1 MSGRVRHREAK
12 KMGKIVK
19 YCSSCDEGF
28 SEKFSFCPNCS
39 AALQPFEMNPVNAE
53 ASAVVEPTVPAAPAF
68 IAEPVV
74 ETNGHTVADEVVFEA
89 DADEVDLEYDDSEYD
104 RMTEEV
110 PYTTPFYASTVAADD
125 GYHITVI
132 EETNGTQRNGL
143 LLAATVFMIMVVGGA
158 TVYSL
163 FIKPLDVGAIGNDQ
177 SLAFLTDIEPV
188 EVEEVKEKKNK
199 DDAGGGGGGGRE
211 EETPASRGDLADQT
225 KNPIRPPDA
234 KIPRL
239 DNPSLV
245 LPPPSTEGNMKFEK
259 KYNKWGLPNGLDGLT
274 SNGTGSGGGL
284 GNGYGPGQGNGTGTG
299 AGNGTGSG
307 YGNGNG
313 NGNGNGT
320 GDGDNGN
327 PPPSI
332 AKVTTP
338 LKILAKPRA
347 SYTDEA
353 RAQNVQGTVR
363 LKVTLLA
370 SGGIGSITPLTRLP
384 YGLTEQAIAAARQIR
399 FDPKKING
407 QAQSVS
413 MTFEYNF
420 SIY

>member
-1 MSGRVRHREAK
+1 
-12 KMGKIVK
+12 MGKIVK

-39 AALQPFEMNPVNAE
+39 ASLQAFEMNPVGTE
-53 ASAVVEPTVPAAPAF
+53 SVPVEEPAPAAPAF
-68 IAEPVV
+68 ITEPPVEENGFSDISADTSAET
-74 ETNGHTVADEVVFEA
+74 EEFAD
-89 DADEVDLEYDDSEYD
+89 DVDFEYDD
-104 RMTEEV
+104 EEV
-110 PYTTPFYASTVAADD
+110 ATPQPEVIRPAYAFAPAGATDD
-125 GYHITVI
+125 EGYHLTVI
-132 EETNGTQRNGL
+132 EETNGKQRNGL
-143 LLAATVFMIMVVGGA
+143 LLAATVFMIVVVGAA
-158 TVYSL
+158 TTYSL
-163 FIKPLDVGAIGNDQ
+163 FLKPLDIGAIGSEN
-177 SLAFLTDIEPV
+177 SLAFVAEVEPV
-188 EVEEVKEKKNK
+188 PVEEEQPKPNK
-199 DDAGGGGGGGRE
+199 DDAGGGGGGGKE
-211 EETPASRGDLADQT
+211 EPTPASRGDLADQT

-234 KIPRL
+234 NTPRL

-259 KYNKWGLPNGLDGLT
+259 KYNKWGLPNGLDGLS

-284 GNGYGPGQGNGTGTG
+284 GNGYGTGQGNGTGTG
-299 AGNGTGSG
+299 AGNGNGSG

-313 NGNGNGT
+313 NGNGNGD
-320 GDGDNGN
+320 GDGDGPGG
-327 PPPSI
+327 PPPSV

-370 SGGIGSITPLTRLP
+370 SGGIGSITPVTRLP

-399 FDPKKING
+399 FEPKKING
-407 QAQSVS
+407 SPQSVT